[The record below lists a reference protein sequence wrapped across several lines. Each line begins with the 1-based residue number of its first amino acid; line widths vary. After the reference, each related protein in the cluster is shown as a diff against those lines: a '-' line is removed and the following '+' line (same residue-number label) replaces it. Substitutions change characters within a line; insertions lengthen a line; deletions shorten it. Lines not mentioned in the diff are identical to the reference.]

1 MDTLLPDRLASRN
14 RVIRETDLPRPAR
27 PLSRTNQPTI
37 NHPLVTS
44 FVPSILS
51 TRPPAPES
59 DNRRPTIPNKSS
71 AIAVWHLKK
80 LPLLQFGCRKNFH
93 YCRFGGDAV

>member
-59 DNRRPTIPNKSS
+59 DNRRPEIPEKQTPVCPTLSYLFSFKNRL
-71 AIAVWHLKK
+71 VPLKTT
-80 LPLLQFGCRKNFH
+80 QTT
-93 YCRFGGDAV
+93 